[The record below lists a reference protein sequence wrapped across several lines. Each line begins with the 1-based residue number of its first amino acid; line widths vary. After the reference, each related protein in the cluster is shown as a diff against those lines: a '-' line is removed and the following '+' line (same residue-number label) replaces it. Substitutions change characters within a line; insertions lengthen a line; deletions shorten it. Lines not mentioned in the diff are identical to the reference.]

1 MESWL
6 AGRLAL
12 PRPEALG
19 WLGVRVMLERM
30 VVRGREDEVAWKG
43 EEEEEAVVTQGLNT
57 GAEEEARVETG
68 ELRPEEDGD
77 DLLVPLDCVW
87 V

>member
-30 VVRGREDEVAWKG
+30 VVRGREDEEAWKG
-43 EEEEEAVVTQGLNT
+43 EEEVVIQGLNT
-57 GAEEEARVETG
+57 GAQEEARVETG
-68 ELRPEEDGD
+68 ELRPEEDGE

-87 V
+87 F